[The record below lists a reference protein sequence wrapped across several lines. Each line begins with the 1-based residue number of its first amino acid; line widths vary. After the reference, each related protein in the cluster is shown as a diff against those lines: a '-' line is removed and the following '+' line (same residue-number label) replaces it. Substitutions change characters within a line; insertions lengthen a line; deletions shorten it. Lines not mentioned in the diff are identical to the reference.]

1 MVVAMKYTV
10 TFHSEFDVEID
21 AENPEHAQTLARHVL
36 TQFPVGKLKLIS
48 VEETRDADVSMH

>member
-1 MVVAMKYTV
+1 MKYTV